1 MSHTKTVLITGANKG
16 IGYAA
21 ARQLGALGYTVLLG
35 ARSEARGKEAAAK
48 LVSEGY
54 DARHIVIDV
63 TDQGTID
70 AASKQIADEFGSL
83 DVLVNNAGASFE
95 AFASPSQLEL
105 SDLKATYETNF
116 FGVFAVTK
124 AFLPLLTEA
133 PAGRIVNVSSGLGSL
148 TFMSDT
154 AAEYANFNFLAYPS
168 SKTAVNALTIMF
180 AKEFRNTPLK
190 INAADPGYTST
201 DLTGNQGHRSAE
213 QAAKIITHL
222 ATLPEDGP
230 TGGFF
235 NENGVVLW

>member
-35 ARSEARGKEAAAK
+35 ARSEARGKEAAEK
-48 LVSEGY
+48 LVSEGF
-54 DARHIVIDV
+54 DARHIVLDV

-70 AASKQIADEFGSL
+70 AAFKQIADEFGSL

-95 AFASPSQLEL
+95 AFVSPSQLEL
-105 SDLKATYETNF
+105 SDLKSTYETNF

-124 AFLPLLTEA
+124 AFLPLLTQA

-154 AAEYANFNFLAYPS
+154 AAANFNFLAYPS

-190 INAADPGYTST
+190 INAADPGFTST

-213 QAAKIITHL
+213 QAAQIITHL

-235 NENGVVLW
+235 NENGVVQW